1 MNSAPIQNKE
11 AMMPFDNDSFS
22 VFFPKN
28 LNKMM
33 NMYHDSL
40 DLASFIN
47 FDYKLP
53 ISNYI
58 INCVVISKANFS
70 KIIGKRMFIFPKKNY
85 IQNQNNLHN
94 IYIYIYIL
102 KSLTIWM

>member
-94 IYIYIYIL
+94 IY
-102 KSLTIWM
+102 